1 MGFFGPEL
9 FGFLDDLA
17 DNNTK
22 EWFDANRDRYEA
34 DVREPCMEFIEAFA
48 APLSGISSRFRAIPK
63 TQGGSMFRIHRDTR
77 FSKDKTPYK
86 TNAALHFRHE
96 RAKDAHAPG
105 YYLHLEPDNCFAG
118 VGLWTP
124 ETKIQYDIREHI
136 AENRETWETAVSALG
151 GGLELSREQTLKRP
165 PKGFDPDHP
174 LIEDLK
180 LKSFMASTALDQEVV
195 MSDDFLATYTDLLD
209 TATPLMAFL
218 CDAVGVEF

>member
-1 MGFFGPEL
+1 MGFFGSEL
-9 FGFLDDLA
+9 FEFLDELA
-17 DNNTK
+17 ENNNK
-22 EWFDANRDRYEA
+22 AWFDANRDRFEA

-48 APLSGISSRFRAIPK
+48 APLGGISSHFRAIPK

-77 FSKDKTPYK
+77 FSKDKAPYK

-124 ETKIQYDIREHI
+124 ETRVQYDIREHL
-136 AENRETWETAVSALG
+136 AENPEAWENAVASLG
-151 GGLELSREQTLKRP
+151 GGLELNRTQALKRP
-165 PKGFDPDHP
+165 PKGFEPDHP

-180 LKSFMASTALDQEVV
+180 LKSFMAGTAVDQDVV
-195 MSDDFLATYTDLLD
+195 MADDFLATYTELLT
-209 TATPLMAFL
+209 TATPLMTFL
-218 CDAVGVEF
+218 CDAVGVDF

>member
-1 MGFFGPEL
+1 
-9 FGFLDDLA
+9 
-17 DNNTK
+17 
-22 EWFDANRDRYEA
+22 
-34 DVREPCMEFIEAFA
+34 
-48 APLSGISSRFRAIPK
+48 
-63 TQGGSMFRIHRDTR
+63 MFRIHRDTR

-124 ETKIQYDIREHI
+124 ETRIQYDIREHI
-136 AENRETWETAVSALG
+136 AENARTWEKAVSALG
-151 GGLELSREQTLKRP
+151 GGLQLSREQALKRP

-180 LKSFMASTALDQEVV
+180 LKSFMAGTALDQEVV
-195 MSDDFLATYTDLLD
+195 MADDFLGTYTDLLD

-218 CDAVGVEF
+218 CDAVGVDF